1 MSDLTATLRSLY
13 ADEKPST
20 DADLTVLNSSAA
32 DSIRTERESGD
43 DALQAILAQFVMNN
57 ATDGEQARRLS
68 NALAGIKQ
76 FLVHEII
83 TEFPTTSVEALS
95 EAAEAAGYEIEVLS

>member
-1 MSDLTATLRSLY
+1 
-13 ADEKPST
+13 
-20 DADLTVLNSSAA
+20 
-32 DSIRTERESGD
+32 
-43 DALQAILAQFVMNN
+43 MNN

-68 NALAGIKQ
+68 NSLADIKQ

-83 TEFPTTSVEALS
+83 KEFPTTSVEALS